1 MKLQRPWEA
10 HHVRRCLI
18 QQLSQLTAASE
29 RWRQSFP
36 QVREFDG
43 QRSMPELPR
52 FAVELDRRFAEIGDM
67 LDGQSARAPAI
78 DHFRCRRCG
87 LQSA

>member
-1 MKLQRPWEA
+1 MGGAPRPA
-10 HHVRRCLI
+10 VLDPTAFAADRRVRAL
-18 QQLSQLTAASE
+18 AAEFSA
-29 RWRQSFP
+29 
-36 QVREFDG
+36 VREFDG

-52 FAVELDRRFAEIGDM
+52 FAVEPDRRFGEIGDM